1 MLRILGEIEPSR
13 LNNVESADLV
23 IAACGYESRAS
34 AFAQRFPFESAQRV
48 ALLFDQQRV
57 LAFSRN
63 RELFVQRGYTLSD
76 VTDATVMDS
85 VLQMI
90 DAARKRRSEGP
101 TTTVFVDISSQSR
114 SRLAAIV
121 EAVSISGQSAPLRV
135 LFGYSPAEYSDP
147 PSSQIPNVSI
157 GPVTPFFAGWA
168 RDPEKPISLIL
179 GLGYEPDR
187 GLGAVEYL
195 EPASIW
201 PLLPHSQETRYDESL
216 LHANAPLLEEI
227 GTDQLIRYEV
237 EDPNA
242 TLAVMA
248 SLIGHLSRNSVVLML
263 PSGPKILVLLSLLL
277 ACGRRDVG
285 VWRVSA
291 GANELA
297 ADRKATN
304 RFLVVEC
311 VFEPEVTPKRKVA
324 GALLTEP
331 EGGTDPEFATL

>member
-1 MLRILGEIEPSR
+1 MKPSR

-63 RELFVQRGYTLSD
+63 RELFVEKGYTLSD

-90 DAARKRRSEGP
+90 DVARKRRSDGP
-101 TTTVFVDISSQSR
+101 TTVFVDISSQSR

-121 EAVSISGQSAPLRV
+121 EAVSVSGQSAPLRV

-147 PSSQIPNVSI
+147 PFSQIPNVSI

-168 RDPEKPISLIL
+168 RDPEKPVSLIL

-195 EPASIW
+195 EPASVW

-216 LHANAPLLEEI
+216 LQANAPLLKEI

-263 PSGPKILVLLSLLL
+263 PSGPKILVLMSLLL

-311 VFEPEVTPKRKVA
+311 VFEPEVTPKRKEV
-324 GALLTEP
+324 GASRNEP
-331 EGGTDPEFATL
+331 EAGTDAEFATL